1 MDIKTMILKMRRADN
16 RFDDVPDLDQRIVDT
31 EKELVTEIWDR
42 KSPINGV
49 KAEDILKR
57 NDVPEGGAIYIVKD
71 SSGKVIVFQPHEPG
85 VSGIVPMNE
94 ETAMGYAEGHKA
106 EMVAWAV
113 HSKLLAEEIPILSE
127 LEQARADKIDEIQ
140 RASNAMFQK
149 MQGRYTQGEVSSFER
164 QKSGAKDILAGDLK
178 SEDAQYVASLAAVR
192 QAGGD
197 AKTDAAVLAGKIMKN
212 ATAAE
217 QAIVAILGHQQGL
230 EVKAREAKTPE
241 ELEAIL
247 W

>member
-1 MDIKTMILKMRRADN
+1 MDIKAMILKMRRAEN
-16 RFDDVPDLDQRIVDT
+16 RFDDVPDLDKRI
-31 EKELVTEIWDR
+31 ECASNELTTEIWDR
-42 KSPINGV
+42 KSAINGV

-57 NDVPEGGAIYIVKD
+57 NDIPEGGAIYLVKD
-71 SSGKVIVFQPHEPG
+71 SSGRVIIFQPHEPKTAG
-85 VSGIVPMNE
+85 FVPMDE
-94 ETAMGYAEGHKA
+94 KTAIGYAENHKA
-106 EMVAWAV
+106 EMVASAV
-113 HSKLLAEEIPILSE
+113 HSQLLAEEIPVLSE

-149 MQGRYTQGEVSSFER
+149 MQGGYTQGEVSSFER
-164 QKSGAKDILAGDLK
+164 QKCGARDILAGKLET
-178 SEDAQYVASLAAVR
+178 EDALYVASLAQIR

-197 AKTDAAVLAGKIMKN
+197 QSMTPLILAQKIAAN

-217 QAIVAILGHQQGL
+217 QATVMILGKQQGL
-230 EVKAREAKTPE
+230 EVKAREAKTLE